1 MAIGAIP
8 KLTHMVIY
16 VKDLAKMERFY
27 TEVMGFIVSD
37 RGGFPDPDA
46 PENIVFLTGTKEE
59 HHEMVLFQ
67 NDETNME
74 SQGQQISYLVE
85 DLDQLRDLYH
95 RVQAEGITEIETC
108 THGNAWSIYFH
119 ELEGNRLEIYART
132 PWYTPQPFKVDIDL
146 EATNEEIR
154 RLTEEMC
161 RAAAGFMLREDREAK
176 IATLLRGKENSR
188 RPA

>member
-37 RGGFPDPDA
+37 RGAFPDPDA

-67 NDETNME
+67 NDETDME
-74 SQGQQISYLVE
+74 SQGQQISYLVK

-95 RVQAEGITEIETC
+95 RVQAEGNNYHRGST
-108 THGNAWSIYFH
+108 
-119 ELEGNRLEIYART
+119 
-132 PWYTPQPFKVDIDL
+132 
-146 EATNEEIR
+146 
-154 RLTEEMC
+154 
-161 RAAAGFMLREDREAK
+161 AALREK
-176 IATLLRGKENSR
+176 FNLSMSLIYVPSGVTTPLISR
-188 RPA
+188 RAKARSY